1 MKLNQMKKGN
11 MNRKEFEKLS
21 KKWGKL
27 QNKKDFERLFKNSPK
42 SESEIDDGCL
52 ITPKNDD
59 QGYQGDGTEWIYEQ
73 DEDGKIVRR
82 KMGSDKKER
91 L

>member
-11 MNRKEFEKLS
+11 MKRKEVEKLS

-27 QNKKDFERLFKNSPK
+27 QNKKDFERMFKNSPK

-59 QGYQGDGTEWIYEQ
+59 QGYQGDGTEWIYEH